1 MKRIKES
8 LLKEVSAQCSD
19 NNDDD
24 NDLKKFITNYFNM
37 FDSGFVE
44 KSIQCSMCNEITKEQ
59 SSFEELLLYFD
70 QIHHDQNS
78 KKNSC
83 NLGDM
88 LRSYSTDFDSNL
100 ERECQACMQRTRT
113 VEKNR
118 IASYPEILC
127 IVLCRSITNEGRI
140 MSSVNFPVENFQP
153 SEYLND
159 GNDDTTYDLIASV
172 NHHAK
177 PNGGGHYYA
186 ICRQNILGQWYKYD
200 DKTVEAVMLIRAKG
214 IRKGIRTVKIEHQR
228 AATILFYKKRSKST
242 SSVSI
247 LSDKDEDEQSL
258 HENSFKSRF
267 SDNGNDDE
275 SINSNAEDD
284 VGIGDVRNNSAQA
297 TIEEV
302 SIPVISAPIE

>member
-1 MKRIKES
+1 MKLIKES

-83 NLGDM
+83 NLGEM
-88 LRSYSTDFDSNL
+88 LKSYSTGFKSNL

-127 IVLCRSITNEGRI
+127 IVLCCSITNKGRI
-140 MSSVNFPVENFQP
+140 LSLVNFPVENFQP
-153 SEYLND
+153 SDYLGVND
-159 GNDDTTYDLIASV
+159 
-172 NHHAK
+172 
-177 PNGGGHYYA
+177 
-186 ICRQNILGQWYKYD
+186 
-200 DKTVEAVMLIRAKG
+200 
-214 IRKGIRTVKIEHQR
+214 
-228 AATILFYKKRSKST
+228 KK
-242 SSVSI
+242 
-247 LSDKDEDEQSL
+247 
-258 HENSFKSRF
+258 
-267 SDNGNDDE
+267 
-275 SINSNAEDD
+275 
-284 VGIGDVRNNSAQA
+284 
-297 TIEEV
+297 
-302 SIPVISAPIE
+302 